1 MVMMRYDFGGLLL
14 IFLMKTRG
22 GVGKELLIEYP
33 YLLILIKIWPGYWN
47 NQSERMN
54 TKVDEDNGKSAG
66 MMNGRYRN
74 VLVIFKQ
81 FIL

>member
-47 NQSERMN
+47 NQSESMN
-54 TKVDEDNGKSAG
+54 KKVDEDNGKSAG
-66 MMNGRYRN
+66 MMNGQARN
-74 VLVIFKQ
+74 VWRFLSN
-81 FIL
+81 